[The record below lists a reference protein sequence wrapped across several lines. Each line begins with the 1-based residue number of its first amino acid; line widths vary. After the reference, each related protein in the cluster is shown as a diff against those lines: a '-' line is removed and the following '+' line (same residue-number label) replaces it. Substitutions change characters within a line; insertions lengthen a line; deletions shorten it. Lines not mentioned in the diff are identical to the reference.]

1 MENLAGRTVLI
12 SGASGFL
19 PAYLVETVLHRA
31 RVRSGAPASVIAL
44 VRNQERGRTRFG
56 HLLKQPNFKLL
67 VQDVC
72 SPIEVNGP
80 VDVIIHAASPAS
92 PRYYGQDPVGTFC
105 ANVIGALNLLRVA
118 SEKASQCFLLVSSSE
133 VYGNVRTDAPI
144 SETTFGSLDPTVP
157 RSCYA
162 EGKRAAESLCM
173 AWHRQFGIPLRI
185 VRPFHTY
192 GPGLRLDDGR
202 VFSDF
207 LADVVATRD
216 IAVRGAGNVRRS
228 FCYVADAVAGLM
240 TVLLR
245 GRDGE
250 AYNIG
255 NPREEYTALG
265 LAELL
270 AGLFPDK
277 RLRVVAGLAPADGY
291 LPTVVERYLP
301 DITKAAQL
309 GWQPE
314 VTARDGFTR
323 TVSSME

>member
-1 MENLAGRTVLI
+1 M
-12 SGASGFL
+12 
-19 PAYLVETVLHRA
+19 
-31 RVRSGAPASVIAL
+31 
-44 VRNQERGRTRFG
+44 
-56 HLLKQPNFKLL
+56 
-67 VQDVC
+67 
-72 SPIEVNGP
+72 
-80 VDVIIHAASPAS
+80 DVIIHAASPAS

-323 TVSSME
+323 TVRSME